1 MAFAGDGAGRALA
14 KETLASKI
22 GRKLSA
28 LSKDISHLFPSCI
41 YRVPEKRRKANEAA
55 YTPRLVSIGPLHRER
70 GQLQG
75 MELYKL
81 RCLQNFLNR
90 FEVNLDSLLGVPE
103 LLERYVR
110 VCYQDTSNLN
120 GDQFLEMILLD
131 GIFTVELFL
140 KNYFPELRE
149 ENDIIFRNRW
159 MWSDLLH
166 DVLLLENQL
175 PIHVPKGLLD
185 FVDQSLLKGIT
196 FYDLAHK
203 FFKDVCN
210 TEKLPLIEHHGDAR
224 HFVEFLLIHHSP
236 MRSCGIRSSLRAT
249 KFEYTRSATELRQA
263 GVKFRAEG
271 SCLFNVVFKN
281 GELVL
286 PSLLVNEWTETF
298 FRNII
303 AFEQCGYHS
312 KDITSYV
319 ILMDSLINTPDDVLL
334 LVNHGIIKN
343 ELGESEVIAELFN
356 SLYKEV
362 VTETDE
368 FYFAGLCND
377 LNVYSR
383 DPFHEFKSKSF
394 RWRRMLR
401 RDYFSNP
408 WSLISL
414 LAGSVLLILTVIQ
427 AVCSIL
433 QVK

>member
-1 MAFAGDGAGRALA
+1 MAFASDEAGIALTE
-14 KETLASKI
+14 ETLASKI
-22 GRKLSA
+22 CRKLDA
-28 LSKDISHLFPSCI
+28 LSAHTSHSYPSCI

-75 MELYKL
+75 MELYKY

-90 FEVNLDSLLGVPE
+90 SKINLNSLLGFITRFE
-103 LLERYVR
+103 LYVR
-110 VCYQDTSNLN
+110 VCYRDTSNLTR
-120 GDQFLEMILLD
+120 DEFLEMILLD
-131 GIFTVELFL
+131 GIFIVELFL
-140 KNYFPELRE
+140 ENYFSELRE
-149 ENDIIFRNRW
+149 GSDIIFNNRW

-166 DVLLLENQL
+166 DMLLLENQL
-175 PIHVPKGLLD
+175 PIHVPEGLLD
-185 FVDQSLLKGIT
+185 FVDHSLLKGIT

-210 TEKLPLIEHHGDAR
+210 TEKLPLIESPGDAR

-236 MRSCGIRSSLRAT
+236 VRSCGIRPILRAA
-249 KFEYTRSATELRQA
+249 KFEYTHSATKLRQA
-263 GVKFRAEG
+263 GVKFCAEG

-281 GELVL
+281 ELML
-286 PSLLVNEWTETF
+286 PSLIVNKWIETF
-298 FRNII
+298 FWNII

-319 ILMDSLINTPDDVLL
+319 ILMDSLINTPDDVVL
-334 LVNHGIIKN
+334 LVNRGIIKN
-343 ELGESEVIAELFN
+343 ELGESEAIADIFN
-356 SLYKEV
+356 NLYKEV

-368 FYFAGLCND
+368 LYFANLCYNV
-377 LNVYSR
+377 NVYSP
-383 DPFHEFKSKSF
+383 DSFHELKSKCF
-394 RWRRMLR
+394 RWRVMLR

-408 WSLISL
+408 WSFISL

-427 AVCSIL
+427 TVCSIL